1 MFILPMPCWDTHA
14 GHQSQNSRGPVYSS
28 SQNSEAPGSKIH
40 GVLVITKET
49 EKKQQTLENLHA
61 P

>member
-1 MFILPMPCWDTHA
+1 MISESGEQCAEDTDQSRRA
-14 GHQSQNSRGPVYSS
+14 QSQE
-28 SQNSEAPGSKIH
+28 SEAPESKNH

-61 P
+61 L